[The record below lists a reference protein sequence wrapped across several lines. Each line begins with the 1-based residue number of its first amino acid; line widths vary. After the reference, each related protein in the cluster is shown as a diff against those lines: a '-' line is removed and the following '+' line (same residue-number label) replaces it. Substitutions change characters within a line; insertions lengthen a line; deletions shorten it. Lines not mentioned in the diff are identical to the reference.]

1 MWQYVTISSAI
12 GPYKLVSLAQ
22 KADSSLMTAYI
33 SEDGRTLR
41 FGNESSSNWT
51 ESVVQTETDFNF
63 FIGVDLIEY
72 AANEPLILAA
82 ENKIAYLAAYT
93 TQTLP
98 SLFEGFAQSVAIRTA
113 AIITWPTPTEGA
125 IRQIIQSNSDL
136 SNIEGWDDLQSHPI
150 YHPQNGDAVETT
162 VEIEGDRQFYRVVD
176 VFE

>member
-1 MWQYVTISSAI
+1 
-12 GPYKLVSLAQ
+12 
-22 KADSSLMTAYI
+22 MTAYI

-93 TQTLP
+93 THTLP
-98 SLFEGFAQSVAIRTA
+98 SLLEAFAQSVAIRTA

-136 SNIEGWDDLQSHPI
+136 SNLEGGMI
-150 YHPQNGDAVETT
+150 YRAIPSTIRKTATQLKPLLRLKGIVNST
-162 VEIEGDRQFYRVVD
+162 VLSMYLSKHAQKIHTVRTHK
-176 VFE
+176 